1 MEALN
6 KKVSKVVLLLIDGDW
21 NGGGD
26 ESGGESGREGDQDR
40 DEDGVHDEGGMRMG
54 DHHDHG
60 RRRIHHDHPERTA
73 KKLPMLKWQE
83 ESFLIGLTWVHT
95 SALPI
100 SSPAFRSTAPGAKP
114 SFPPSG
120 DPSTTLPTLSPIL
133 SESVAGFGGTQGGD
147 ADAIAAA
154 VPVVGGFNAAPVAV
168 GFGATPVAVG
178 TVPVTIQ
185 ETAPEPDIEYSEALF
200 PDHLIMADYTQLEY
214 SRFCNESIQARAI
227 HDWVFSQHLWH
238 LIRINPGL
246 VRLDITRNCLPVFV
260 SIPGEFYYAT
270 ITSLKKLRELKIFSP
285 SIELEFWRLLELLP
299 PGIESLSIGYELFPL
314 PDPLPEINPNLR
326 SLSAR
331 GNTTIAGLHELLG
344 IFPNLKTLELDCIAN
359 DSGSTGHQLPP
370 PPFEG
375 HSLRRLQTVA
385 HDWDTLLRY
394 FPSIVVWE
402 TEEMLNEEVTLYLR
416 ERMPQIESFRT
427 THQPQYID
435 ESRPESDPANQFL
448 VTNRHL
454 KEFDSIQH
462 HLWVD
467 DMLRQPWA
475 CMGLEWLTC
484 RIVGVDRLFP
494 EEEDIVTRVM
504 ATGYSVELSAEE
516 SGAVEKFNRC
526 RAQHHGVYDRLASLT
541 RLKHLDFGYENRY
554 TWTSKSEEYYIA
566 EDGEEY
572 LEYNGPVFDT
582 LELTLESGLG
592 RLAAL
597 RDLEMFGFECVN
609 HRIGRAELDWMAKS
623 WPKLKLMYGLDRE
636 RLYIEPS
643 KERAALKKYFL
654 ELRPDVV
661 HDSLFVDNV

>member
-1 MEALN
+1 MSGTKPSPPSLWR
-6 KKVSKVVLLLIDGDW
+6 SIDDSTHSWPYILGQITNPRSPTTSNDTT
-21 NGGGD
+21 NNRD
-26 ESGGESGREGDQDR
+26 SDLDKDR
-40 DEDGVHDEGGMRMG
+40 DWLLVVFKKYGQHIRDLKIQCALVLDAASQGCTCTELHSLVLKMDGQQAEG
-54 DHHDHG
+54 
-60 RRRIHHDHPERTA
+60 PPLVP
-73 KKLPMLKWQE
+73 LP
-83 ESFLIGLTWVHT
+83 
-95 SALPI
+95 
-100 SSPAFRSTAPGAKP
+100 R
-114 SFPPSG
+114 PP
-120 DPSTTLPTLSPIL
+120 PVLRQPIL
-133 SESVAGFGGTQGGD
+133 GFVGGFGGFGGAGPVAGVAGFGNAQAGGTD
-147 ADAIAAA
+147 AAGTA
-154 VPVVGGFNAAPVAV
+154 VPVAGGFGVPLVPLTVN
-168 GFGATPVAVG
+168 FGAASVLS
-178 TVPVTIQ
+178 Q
-185 ETAPEPDIEYSEALF
+185 ETTLELVNGLSEALF
-200 PDHLIMADYTQLEY
+200 PDHLTKADETLSSNIPR
-214 SRFCNESIQARAI
+214 SRDKQGFHTS
-227 HDWVFSQHLWH
+227 
-238 LIRINPGL
+238 G
-246 VRLDITRNCLPVFV
+246 
-260 SIPGEFYYAT
+260 SIPSICGISSGSTQDSFDST
-270 ITSLKKLRELKIFSP
+270 LPGTVFQELKIFSP
-285 SIELEFWRLLELLP
+285 SIEIEFWRLLELLP

-344 IFPNLKTLELDCIAN
+344 IFPNLETLELDCIAN

-375 HSLRRLQTVA
+375 HSLRRLQT
-385 HDWDTLLRY
+385 
-394 FPSIVVWE
+394 E

-435 ESRPESDPANQFL
+435 EGRPESDPANQFL

-554 TWTSKSEEYYIA
+554 IWTSKSEEYYTA

-643 KERAALKKYFL
+643 KERAALRKYFL

>member
-1 MEALN
+1 MSGTKPSPPSLWR
-6 KKVSKVVLLLIDGDW
+6 SIDDSTHSWPYILGQITNPRSPTTSNDTT
-21 NGGGD
+21 NNRD
-26 ESGGESGREGDQDR
+26 SDLDKDR
-40 DEDGVHDEGGMRMG
+40 DWLLVVFKKYGQHIRDLKIQCALVLDAASQGCTCTELHSLVLKMDGQQAEG
-54 DHHDHG
+54 
-60 RRRIHHDHPERTA
+60 PPLVP
-73 KKLPMLKWQE
+73 LP
-83 ESFLIGLTWVHT
+83 
-95 SALPI
+95 
-100 SSPAFRSTAPGAKP
+100 R
-114 SFPPSG
+114 PP
-120 DPSTTLPTLSPIL
+120 PVLRQPIL
-133 SESVAGFGGTQGGD
+133 GFVGGFGGFGGAGPVAGVAGFGNAQAGGTD
-147 ADAIAAA
+147 AAGTA
-154 VPVVGGFNAAPVAV
+154 VPVAGGFGVPLVPLTVN
-168 GFGATPVAVG
+168 FGAASVLS
-178 TVPVTIQ
+178 Q
-185 ETAPEPDIEYSEALF
+185 ETTLELVNGLSEALF
-200 PDHLIMADYTQLEY
+200 PDHLTKADVRQRDPFQQRTEE
-214 SRFCNESIQARAI
+214 SRQARISYEWI
-227 HDWVFSQHLWH
+227 HAQHLWH

-270 ITSLKKLRELKIFSP
+270 IASLKKLRELKIFSP

-344 IFPNLKTLELDCIAN
+344 IFPNLETLELDCIAN

-375 HSLRRLQTVA
+375 HSLRRLQT
-385 HDWDTLLRY
+385 
-394 FPSIVVWE
+394 E

-435 ESRPESDPANQFL
+435 EGRPESDPANQFL

-554 TWTSKSEEYYIA
+554 IWTSKSEEYYTA

-643 KERAALKKYFL
+643 KERAALRKYFL